1 MLSRND
7 VEELLTFGDSAGMEK
22 EISTL
27 QQTKKMK
34 EELLPEFINAA
45 TTYIDENTAR
55 LKTCLSELDE
65 ADIWIRPNKN
75 SNSVGNLILHLSGNI
90 RQWIISSLGYAE
102 DTRQRD
108 SEFAATDGYTKSE
121 LAEKL
126 FSIVEEAKKIIN
138 KMTPEELLKK
148 RKVQG
153 YLYSGIAIILHV
165 TEHYSYHTGQV
176 IFWTK
181 LLKDKDLGFYTDSN
195 LNDRN
200 EI

>member
-138 KMTPEELLKK
+138 KMTPEELLTK